1 MKLWFPTE
9 VERQRTRRFET
20 RGIRSTQIAAR
31 PHHASFLIFVRDDD
45 ASEDRTPIVID
56 RNRRVERT

>member
-1 MKLWFPTE
+1 M
-9 VERQRTRRFET
+9 

-31 PHHASFLIFVRDDD
+31 PHHASFSIFVRDDD
-45 ASEDRTPIVID
+45 ASEDRAPIVIV